1 MILAPD
7 FDPLKSGALS
17 PSLSDFKLRAC
28 IDWIELRVTLAKAS
42 QGAPVHSRLPE
53 SWGNSYVTPLGANKR
68 SSTVFT
74 LRVQDPGSPD
84 ELLAQAQ
91 KLALVDI
98 RIQAVEVALDAYP
111 RRAEHR
117 QDLLVFGALYMLR
130 HQARPPTG
138 TPRITVPGR
147 YRAGVQ
153 QRDALGALRDGYSIN
168 TGALKAPHSSRC
180 YVKTSD
186 SKPGQPAHQ
195 SLADPAEH
203 RARLE
208 VTLRDSEC
216 PFSTLDEW
224 RAFRFETLAEHFA
237 MVLPV
242 DMPSSLTGQMYDW
255 ITQLGRPADDEKRK
269 NHRRQSRPAT
279 RRDIALNQRIR
290 NALKA
295 LTTKS
300 KAKPRNAEIR

>member
-1 MILAPD
+1 VLSDANSD
-7 FDPLKSGALS
+7 SLKSGALS

-42 QGAPVHSRLPE
+42 QPRQIRSRLPE
-53 SWGNSYVTPLGANKR
+53 SWGKPFVTPEER
-68 SSTVFT
+68 RESSTVFT
-74 LRVQDPGSPD
+74 LRVQDPRGPD

-91 KLALVDI
+91 QLALVDI

-111 RRAEHR
+111 CKAENRHD
-117 QDLLVFGALYMLR
+117 QLAFGALYMLR
-130 HQARPPTG
+130 HQARPPAG

-153 QRDALGALRDGYSIN
+153 QRDALGALRDGLSIN
-168 TGALKAPHSSRC
+168 TGALNSPHSSRC

-186 SKPGQPAHQ
+186 SKPGKPAYQ

-208 VTLRDSEC
+208 VTLRDSAC
-216 PFSTLDEW
+216 PFSTVNEW

-242 DMPSSLTGQMYDW
+242 DTASPLTGQMYDW
-255 ITQLGRPADDEKRK
+255 VTQLGRPADDEKK
-269 NHRRQSRPAT
+269 QSHRRQSRPAT
-279 RRDIALNQRIR
+279 RRDSGLNQRIR
-290 NALKA
+290 NALTA
-295 LTTKS
+295 LTARS

>member
-17 PSLSDFKLRAC
+17 PSLSDFTLRAR
-28 IDWIELRVTLAKAS
+28 IDWIELRVTLAEPS
-42 QGAPVHSRLPE
+42 QPRQIRSRLPE
-53 SWGNSYVTPLGANKR
+53 SWGKPYVTPEER
-68 SSTVFT
+68 PESSTVFT
-74 LRVQDPGSPD
+74 LRVQDPGGTD

-91 KLALVDI
+91 QLALVDI
-98 RIQAVEVALDAYP
+98 KIQAVEVALDAFP
-111 RRAEHR
+111 RRPADSHD
-117 QDLLVFGALYMLR
+117 QLALGALYMLR

-147 YRAGVQ
+147 YRAAVQ
-153 QRDALGALRDGYSIN
+153 QREALSALRDGYSIN

-195 SLADPAEH
+195 SLADPTEH

-242 DMPSSLTGQMYDW
+242 DTDSPLTGQMYDW